1 MSLFHRKALDP
12 IPFDPSKEE
21 PAVKKS
27 ICTGEATAGF
37 LVRATGHF
45 RDVQVIKTPMDLQE
59 FCQRTET
66 DPGTIRTIY

>member
-37 LVRATGHF
+37 LDRATGRF
-45 RDVQVIKTPMDLQE
+45 RDVQIIKNPLDFQE
-59 FCQRTET
+59 FCQRTGT
-66 DPGTIRTIY
+66 DPEKIRTIY

>member
-1 MSLFHRKALDP
+1 MSLFHGKALDS

-21 PAVKKS
+21 AAVKKS
-27 ICTGEATAGF
+27 ILTGEATAGF
-37 LVRATGHF
+37 LDRATGHF